1 MLPSR
6 DDHSNVL
13 WWSDD
18 ELALLAGTSAHG
30 EARLIAEADAVC
42 GELLADA
49 LATDV
54 EAHGEDAVIA
64 AVRAALVTVLS
75 RSYSGRSGRIL
86 VPS

>member
-6 DDHSNVL
+6 DDHSYI

-30 EARLIAEADAVC
+30 EALSLIAEADAVC

-64 AVRAALVTVLS
+64 AVRAAIVTVLS
-75 RSYSGRSGRIL
+75 RSYSGRGGRIL

>member
-6 DDHSNVL
+6 DGHSYI

-30 EARLIAEADAVC
+30 EALSLIA
-42 GELLADA
+42 
-49 LATDV
+49 DV

-64 AVRAALVTVLS
+64 AVRAAIVTVLS
-75 RSYSGRSGRIL
+75 RSYSGRGGRIL